1 MSKDAEPPPARRLVD
16 RVHRPTVGI
25 LAIILIATG
34 ILSATFAPSTSL
46 NDQLT
51 SAGLRIGMV
60 LGVLWLALPD
70 LRKARRSWPI
80 LILVAICVAIFVLPR
95 RVPIAKLVPL
105 LAVAWLA
112 LTILRGRPLAAKRR
126 S

>member
-1 MSKDAEPPPARRLVD
+1 MPNGPESPPARRLVD
-16 RVHRPTVGI
+16 VVHRPTVGI
-25 LAIILIATG
+25 LTVVLIAIG
-34 ILSATFAPSTSL
+34 LASATFAPSTSL

-80 LILVAICVAIFVLPR
+80 VLLVVICVAIFVLPR

-105 LAVAWLA
+105 LIIAWLA
-112 LTILRGRPLAAKRR
+112 LTVLRGRPFAAKRR
-126 S
+126 